1 MLRISLEKSTR
12 KFRKEQ
18 SMARLDLKKIQEV
31 ELPKLI
37 QRLEDSGSYIIN
49 GDDIKLKGDFYE
61 KQVRVALR
69 NFDVINPESL
79 EEYIARDGYKALE
92 KVIFDLDPEEVIET
106 LIDSKLRGR
115 GGAGFPLGIKW
126 KGAFDQNSEKKYV
139 VCNGDEGD
147 PGAYMDRSILEGDP
161 HVLIEA
167 MTICA
172 KVIGADEGYVYVRAE
187 YPKAVQMLDNA
198 IKVAKE
204 NNLLGD
210 NILGSDFS
218 FDLKIRLGAGAF
230 VCGEETALIN
240 SIEGNRGI
248 PTNKPPYPT
257 EAGLNG
263 KPTVLNN
270 VETYANVPRI
280 ILKGSDWFKSIGTE
294 DSPGTKVFALVG
306 KVNNSGLVEVPMG
319 MTINEIVFD
328 IGGGV
333 GEGRHIKAV
342 QTGGPSGGCIPEHLL
357 DAKVDFA
364 SLAEIGSIMGS
375 GGMVVMD
382 DTDCMVDIAKYFMD
396 FTVDESCGKCTPC
409 RIGNKRIL
417 EILERITSGTGVE
430 EDIGLLEELSHVII
444 DTSVCGLGK
453 SAPNP
458 VISSLKYFMEEYE
471 EHIHEGKCRAG
482 ICKDLLDYK
491 ITDKCI
497 GCQICKKQCPTN
509 AISGEAKSI
518 HEIDQEA
525 CIKCGVCMDKCPIDA
540 IVLD

>member
-1 MLRISLEKSTR
+1 
-12 KFRKEQ
+12 
-18 SMARLDLKKIQEV
+18 
-31 ELPKLI
+31 
-37 QRLEDSGSYIIN
+37 
-49 GDDIKLKGDFYE
+49 
-61 KQVRVALR
+61 
-69 NFDVINPESL
+69 
-79 EEYIARDGYKALE
+79 
-92 KVIFDLDPEEVIET
+92 
-106 LIDSKLRGR
+106 
-115 GGAGFPLGIKW
+115 
-126 KGAFDQNSEKKYV
+126 
-139 VCNGDEGD
+139 
-147 PGAYMDRSILEGDP
+147 
-161 HVLIEA
+161 
-167 MTICA
+167 
-172 KVIGADEGYVYVRAE
+172 
-187 YPKAVQMLDNA
+187 
-198 IKVAKE
+198 
-204 NNLLGD
+204 
-210 NILGSDFS
+210 
-218 FDLKIRLGAGAF
+218 
-230 VCGEETALIN
+230 
-240 SIEGNRGI
+240 
-248 PTNKPPYPT
+248 
-257 EAGLNG
+257 
-263 KPTVLNN
+263 
-270 VETYANVPRI
+270 
-280 ILKGSDWFKSIGTE
+280 
-294 DSPGTKVFALVG
+294 
-306 KVNNSGLVEVPMG
+306 MG

-417 EILERITSGTGVE
+417 EILERITSGAGVD
-430 EDIGLLEELSHVII
+430 EDIELLEDLSHVII

-471 EHIHEGKCRAG
+471 EHIHEGRCRAG

-525 CIKCGVCMDKCPIDA
+525 CIKCGVCMNKCPIDA